1 MKFSIILLV
10 LCVLAQVLV
19 VDFIEDLK
27 VNSIKQWFSKSDHGC
42 EIFSGGLRVQ
52 NYFYKNSKKKK
63 KILFIYVNIAM
74 VV

>member
-10 LCVLAQVLV
+10 LCMLAQVLV
-19 VDFIEDLK
+19 VGFIEDLK
-27 VNSIKQWFSKSDHGC
+27 VNSIKQWFSESDHGC

-63 KILFIYVNIAM
+63 DSFYLR
-74 VV
+74 